1 MNSKTVFQIGMAII
15 VLILIVAC
23 AGYSTKE
30 PVPDGNKKGNAFIQK
45 FDQNK
50 DGKVIRDE
58 FPGPDNVFERFD
70 QNEDGIIDESE
81 APEGPPRS

>member
-15 VLILIVAC
+15 VLILMVAC

-58 FPGPDNVFERFD
+58 FPGPDSVFERFD
-70 QNEDGIIDESE
+70 KNKDEVIDEGE
-81 APEGPPRS
+81 APEGPPRG